1 MNKQELIQTLKDTY
15 PRELR
20 KNVVKSI
27 QHDEKNNDTD
37 KIYGMVNQIF
47 SYVLKESNWDI
58 ADTSANWDS
67 EPLLIMKEAFPKI
80 ETTNWYKEQELFISK
95 HIDVQINQ

>member
-15 PRELR
+15 PRTLR

-27 QHDEKNNDTD
+27 QHDEKNKDTD

-47 SYVLKESNWDI
+47 SYVLKECNWDI
-58 ADTSANWDS
+58 ADTSANWNN

-80 ETTNWYKEQELFISK
+80 DTTSWYKEQELFISTN
-95 HIDVQINQ
+95 IDVKVNQ